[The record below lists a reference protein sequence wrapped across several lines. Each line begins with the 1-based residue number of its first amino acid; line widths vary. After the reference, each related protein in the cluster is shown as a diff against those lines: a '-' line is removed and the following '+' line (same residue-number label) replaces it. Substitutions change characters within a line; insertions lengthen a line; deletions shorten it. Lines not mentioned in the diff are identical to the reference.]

1 MNDILNTF
9 PKARILKTNEVVY
22 IMNLGPSG
30 LMIGSNNHLYLRKEY
45 ELKPFTGKIDR
56 NGKKIFYGD
65 FLTDEGAFGHE
76 CFDYGEIIW
85 DEVNREY
92 YISWKLEDK
101 VEPIAHANKY
111 VLCDSPNQ

>member
-1 MNDILNTF
+1 MNDILHTL
-9 PKARILKTNEVVY
+9 PKIRILKTNEVTF
-22 IMNLGPSG
+22 IANLGFSG
-30 LMIGSNNHLYLRKEY
+30 TIIGSNGHIYSRHEY

-56 NGKKIFYGD
+56 NGKKLFYGD

-85 DEVNREY
+85 NKINREY
-92 YISWKLEDK
+92 YISWKLEGK

-111 VLCDSPNQ
+111 ALCNSPNQ

>member
-9 PKARILKTNEVVY
+9 PKARILKTNKIVY
-22 IMNLGPSG
+22 INTLGLSG
-30 LMIGSNNHLYLRKEY
+30 MIIGNDDHPYLRREY
-45 ELKPFTGKIDR
+45 ELMPFTGKIDR

-65 FLTDEGAFGHE
+65 FLTDEGTFGHK

-85 DEVNREY
+85 DEINREY
-92 YISWKLEDK
+92 YISWKLEGK
-101 VEPIAHANKY
+101 VEPIAYANKY